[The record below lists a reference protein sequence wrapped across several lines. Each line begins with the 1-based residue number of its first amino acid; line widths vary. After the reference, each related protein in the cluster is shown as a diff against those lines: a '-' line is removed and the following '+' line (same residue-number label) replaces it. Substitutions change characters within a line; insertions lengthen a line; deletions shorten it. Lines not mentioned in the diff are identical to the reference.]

1 MTKRFGIIGCGRIA
15 PRHADTLAD
24 IPDAELVQVCD
35 VIESRA
41 HAFAE
46 KYGAAYCLNY
56 HDLLANPEVDIVN
69 ICTPSGMHAEMTI
82 AALKAG
88 KHVIVE
94 KPMAMNPADADRMI
108 AAAKEADRKLCIVL
122 QNRYNPPMQDFYR
135 AIRDGKIGRV
145 LLGSV
150 TVRWYRPQEYYN
162 DGWHGTKSMDGG
174 ALMNQSIHHIDAL
187 QWLVGVPVKSVFA
200 YTATLAHQM
209 EAEDAGVVVVKFENG
224 ALATIEGSTV
234 TYPQNLEASVA
245 LFGEKGSLKVGGT
258 ALNRKVFWKI
268 AGEIEHEK
276 ELLTREEVDPP
287 SIYGASHR
295 HVIEDMMQAIDENRE
310 PQTNGAEGR
319 KSLVLVNAMYE
330 SARTAREVF
339 LSE

>member
-1 MTKRFGIIGCGRIA
+1 MEEDKVEIA
-15 PRHADTLAD
+15 
-24 IPDAELVQVCD
+24 
-35 VIESRA
+35 
-41 HAFAE
+41 
-46 KYGAAYCLNY
+46 
-56 HDLLANPEVDIVN
+56 
-69 ICTPSGMHAEMTI
+69 
-82 AALKAG
+82 
-88 KHVIVE
+88 
-94 KPMAMNPADADRMI
+94 
-108 AAAKEADRKLCIVL
+108 
-122 QNRYNPPMQDFYR
+122 
-135 AIRDGKIGRV
+135 
-145 LLGSV
+145 
-150 TVRWYRPQEYYN
+150 
-162 DGWHGTKSMDGG
+162 GG
-174 ALMNQSIHHIDAL
+174 
-187 QWLVGVPVKSVFA
+187 
-200 YTATLAHQM
+200 
-209 EAEDAGVVVVKFENG
+209 
-224 ALATIEGSTV
+224 
-234 TYPQNLEASVA
+234 VA